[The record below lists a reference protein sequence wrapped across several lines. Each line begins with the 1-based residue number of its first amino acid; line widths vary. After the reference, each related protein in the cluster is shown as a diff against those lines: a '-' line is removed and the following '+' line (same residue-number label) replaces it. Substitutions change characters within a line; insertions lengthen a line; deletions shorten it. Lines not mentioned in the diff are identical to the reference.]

1 MAAEEPKEEDQG
13 SRDKGF
19 LRRVAERIGLIFA
32 NPMITLWD
40 SARREER
47 RRKQDY

>member
-1 MAAEEPKEEDQG
+1 MAAEEEDQAP
-13 SRDKGF
+13 REKGF

-40 SARREER
+40 SARRNERER
-47 RRKQDY
+47 RKRESG